1 MSQTIAVGKIYLLDT
16 LVAIAIYENN
26 RCNNFA
32 VLNNIVEELFET
44 HRVYLKIPDILQ
56 NMGFIGTYL
65 DFYEYL
71 SGKSYMFRN
80 SGVLDS
86 EIRCAPLEYYT
97 REKVKELL
105 ADNQQLKPV
114 T

>member
-1 MSQTIAVGKIYLLDT
+1 MSKTIAVGKIYLLDT

-32 VLNNIVEELFET
+32 VLSNIVEELFEK

-56 NMGFIGTYL
+56 NTGFLGTYL

-71 SGKSYMFRN
+71 SGKNYTFRN
-80 SGVLDS
+80 SGVLNS

-97 REKVKELL
+97 SDKVKELL
-105 ADNQQLKPV
+105 ASNQQLKPV
-114 T
+114 S